1 MSTVIPFPT
10 HTLSRH
16 QKFVLAEAI
25 GRYQVKPSCIVEAL
39 SPHIEPGLLREVQAF
54 TRRVAFNLNYVDPLD
69 FNRRW
74 TSLDFLLTEPDPDD
88 EVCYR
93 VRQLIGKVINGKKIA
108 SWLQVITPY
117 TETEILA
124 PAA

>member
-1 MSTVIPFPT
+1 MSTPIPFPT

-25 GRYQVKPSCIVEAL
+25 GRYQVKPSDIVDVL
-39 SPHIEPGLLREVQAF
+39 SPHIDPALLREVQAF
-54 TRRVAFNLNYVDPLD
+54 TRRVAFNLNYVNPLD

-74 TSLDFLLTEPDPDD
+74 TSLDFLLAEPDADD

-93 VRQLIGKVINGKKIA
+93 VRKLIGKVLNGKKIA

>member
-1 MSTVIPFPT
+1 MSTIPFRT

-25 GRYQVKPSCIVEAL
+25 GRYQVKPSQIVDVLA
-39 SPHIEPGLLREVQAF
+39 PHVEPGLLREVQAF
-54 TRRVAFNLNYVDPLD
+54 TRQVAFNLNYVDPLD
-69 FNRRW
+69 FNRLW
-74 TSLDFLLTEPDPDD
+74 TDLAFLLTEPDPDD
-88 EVCYR
+88 EICYR
-93 VRQLIGKVINGKKIA
+93 VRQLIGRVLNGKKIA